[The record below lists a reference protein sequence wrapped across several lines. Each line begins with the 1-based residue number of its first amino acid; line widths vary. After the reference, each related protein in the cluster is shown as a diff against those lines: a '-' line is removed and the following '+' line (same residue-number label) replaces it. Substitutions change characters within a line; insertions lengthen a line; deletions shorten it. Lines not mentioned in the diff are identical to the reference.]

1 MYILNR
7 RNILIALLTG
17 GVAAGG
23 LGLTAGSSRD
33 ADSSISSQLE
43 QNTTVSNQ
51 SVEAQAD
58 VQAEQALTV
67 AGVSV
72 SGDADASF
80 TRMSDDNTQFQAA
93 VELNNGDGVLF
104 NATLENS
111 AADELAVQVAVDV
124 PDAIDV
130 DVRNKTD
137 SLEDD
142 GTEDLDPDDDGTN
155 GNAVQ
160 TGQGTFVAKIT
171 GAGSNSSAGSVTE
184 QIGVF
189 AELDDTANSGSY
201 DISVAI
207 NPLSTNN

>member
-1 MYILNR
+1 MVELSRRAVILGTT
-7 RNILIALLTG
+7 AVGAAGAGVTSAGAGLTG
-17 GVAAGG
+17 
-23 LGLTAGSSRD
+23 
-33 ADSSISSQLE
+33 
-43 QNTTVSNQ
+43 
-51 SVEAQAD
+51 SVEGQAD

-67 AGVSV
+67 TDVSV
-72 SGDADASF
+72 SGDQDASF
-80 TRMSDDNTQFQAA
+80 TRTSDDNTQFQAA

-104 NATLENS
+104 DATLENS

-137 SLEDD
+137 SLDDD

-160 TGQGTFVAKIT
+160 TGEGTFVAKI
-171 GAGSNSSAGSVTE
+171 SSVTE

-201 DISVAI
+201 DIGVAI
-207 NPLSTNN
+207 NPLSTDDS

>member
-137 SLEDD
+137 SLDDD

-160 TGQGTFVAKIT
+160 TGEGTFVAKI
-171 GAGSNSSAGSVTE
+171 SSVTE

-201 DISVAI
+201 DIGVAI
-207 NPLSTNN
+207 NPLSTDDS

>member
-1 MYILNR
+1 
-7 RNILIALLTG
+7 
-17 GVAAGG
+17 
-23 LGLTAGSSRD
+23 
-33 ADSSISSQLE
+33 
-43 QNTTVSNQ
+43 
-51 SVEAQAD
+51 

-67 AGVSV
+67 TDVSV
-72 SGDADASF
+72 SGDQDASF
-80 TRMSDDNTQFQAA
+80 TRTSDDNTQFQAA

-104 NATLENS
+104 DATLENS

-137 SLEDD
+137 SLDDD

-160 TGQGTFVAKIT
+160 TGEGTFVAKIS

>member
-1 MYILNR
+1 MVELSRRAVILGTT
-7 RNILIALLTG
+7 AVGAAGAGVTSAGAGLTG
-17 GVAAGG
+17 
-23 LGLTAGSSRD
+23 
-33 ADSSISSQLE
+33 
-43 QNTTVSNQ
+43 
-51 SVEAQAD
+51 SVEGQAD

-67 AGVSV
+67 TDVSV
-72 SGDADASF
+72 SGDQDASF
-80 TRMSDDNTQFQAA
+80 TRTSDDNTQFQAA

-104 NATLENS
+104 DATLENS

-137 SLEDD
+137 SLDDD

-160 TGQGTFVAKIT
+160 TGEGTFVAKIS

-184 QIGVF
+184 QIGVL

>member
-1 MYILNR
+1 MRMVEYSRRAIILGT
-7 RNILIALLTG
+7 AAVG
-17 GVAAGG
+17 AAGAGVTAAAGG
-23 LGLTAGSSRD
+23 LSG
-33 ADSSISSQLE
+33 
-43 QNTTVSNQ
+43 
-51 SVEAQAD
+51 SVEGQAD

-67 AGVSV
+67 TDVSV
-72 SGDADASF
+72 SGDQDASF
-80 TRMSDDNTQFQAA
+80 TRTSDDNTQFQAA

-104 NATLENS
+104 DATLENS

-137 SLEDD
+137 SLDDD

-160 TGQGTFVAKIT
+160 TGEGTFVAKIS

>member
-1 MYILNR
+1 MVELSRRAVILGTT
-7 RNILIALLTG
+7 AVGAAGAGVTSAGAGLTG
-17 GVAAGG
+17 
-23 LGLTAGSSRD
+23 
-33 ADSSISSQLE
+33 
-43 QNTTVSNQ
+43 
-51 SVEAQAD
+51 SVEGQAD

-67 AGVSV
+67 TDVSV
-72 SGDADASF
+72 SGDQDASF
-80 TRMSDDNTQFQAA
+80 TRTSDDNTQFQAA

-104 NATLENS
+104 DATLENS

-160 TGQGTFVAKIT
+160 TGEGTFVAKIS
-171 GAGSNSSAGSVTE
+171 GAGSKSSAGSVTE

>member
-1 MYILNR
+1 MVELSRRAVILGTT
-7 RNILIALLTG
+7 AVGAAGAGVTSAGAGLTG
-17 GVAAGG
+17 
-23 LGLTAGSSRD
+23 
-33 ADSSISSQLE
+33 
-43 QNTTVSNQ
+43 
-51 SVEAQAD
+51 SVEGQAD

-67 AGVSV
+67 TDVSV
-72 SGDADASF
+72 SGDQDASF
-80 TRMSDDNTQFQAA
+80 TRTSDDNTQFQAA

-104 NATLENS
+104 DATLENS

-137 SLEDD
+137 SLDDD

-160 TGQGTFVAKIT
+160 TGEGTFVAKIS

>member
-1 MYILNR
+1 MVELSRRAVILGTT
-7 RNILIALLTG
+7 AVGAAGAGVTSAGAGLTG
-17 GVAAGG
+17 
-23 LGLTAGSSRD
+23 
-33 ADSSISSQLE
+33 
-43 QNTTVSNQ
+43 
-51 SVEAQAD
+51 SVEGQAD

-67 AGVSV
+67 TDVSV
-72 SGDADASF
+72 SGDQDASF
-80 TRMSDDNTQFQAA
+80 TRTSDDNTQFQAA

-104 NATLENS
+104 DATLENS

-137 SLEDD
+137 SLDDD

>member
-1 MYILNR
+1 MVELSRRAVILGTT
-7 RNILIALLTG
+7 AVGAAGAGVTSAGAGLTG
-17 GVAAGG
+17 
-23 LGLTAGSSRD
+23 
-33 ADSSISSQLE
+33 
-43 QNTTVSNQ
+43 
-51 SVEAQAD
+51 SVEGQAD

-67 AGVSV
+67 TDVSV
-72 SGDADASF
+72 SGDQDASF
-80 TRMSDDNTQFQAA
+80 TRTSDDNTQFQAA

-104 NATLENS
+104 DATLENS

-137 SLEDD
+137 SLDDD

-189 AELDDTANSGSY
+189 AELDETANSGSY